1 MKKSLQFKD
10 HKYTCL
16 VKPSYYYYWLSLML
30 QIAHPRR
37 SNADGLFVLSLG
49 ILYFTH
55 KVGAVKMST
64 ARDELFH
71 FSTHDGRG
79 TVKLFTRQESFTV
92 SPLCGRAV

>member
-1 MKKSLQFKD
+1 
-10 HKYTCL
+10 
-16 VKPSYYYYWLSLML
+16 ML
-30 QIAHPRR
+30 QIAHPHC
-37 SNADGLFVLSLG
+37 SNGDGLFVLSLR

-55 KVGAVKMST
+55 NVGAVRMST

-92 SPLCGRAV
+92 SPLGGRVV